1 MIKDY
6 IVQLSK
12 DLNKKYPG
20 ILDQNKIDRAIEMF
34 ENSNK
39 DYNETIVEIEKL
51 KEQLISDYLS
61 RQSEQ
66 NKLKYY
72 SNAVAD
78 ERESRT
84 FSQIKNVQSKVQ
96 ELLKQHGLKIYISGG
111 SVPYLLQN
119 EDSGRLHD
127 DIDTICK
134 KEDIDK
140 LRKVFIDAGLYNPEW
155 DSKNFSE
162 DGEDYGFEMMID
174 GVPFGIFPFEYDEIS
189 KTITQYSADPYI
201 QTCKTKTIPIHE
213 ITDYIMSYRGLDGKV
228 YDTMSLEYIKL
239 TKDNAGRPKDI
250 VDSRKIEDTGMLRKE
265 VMDRVQMYSEQVSV
279 RENEFVN
286 NEQGHSR

>member
-6 IVQLSK
+6 IIQLASN
-12 DLNKKYPG
+12 LNQQYPG
-20 ILDQNKIDRAIEMF
+20 ILDQDKINRAIEMF
-34 ENSNK
+34 ENSDK
-39 DYNETIVEIEKL
+39 EYNETITEIENL
-51 KEQLISDYLS
+51 KSQIIDDYLN
-61 RQSEQ
+61 REKDE
-66 NKLKYY
+66 NKMRYY
-72 SNAVAD
+72 ANANED

-84 FSQIKNVQSKVQ
+84 FSQIKDVQDKVQ
-96 ELLKQHGLKIYISGG
+96 ELLNQYGLKVYISGG

-155 DSKNFSE
+155 DSRNFSE
-162 DGEDYGFEMMID
+162 DGEDYGFEMKID
-174 GVPFGIFPFEYDEIS
+174 GVPFGIFPFEYDEIN
-189 KTITQYSADPYI
+189 KTVTQYSADPYI

-213 ITDYIMSYRGLDGKV
+213 MTDYIMSYRGLDGKV

-250 VDSRKIEDTGMLRKE
+250 VDSRKIEETGMLRKE
-265 VMDRVQMYSEQVSV
+265 VMDRVQMYSEHISV
-279 RENEFVN
+279 KENESVN